1 MSTLDGIVPRVRSI
15 LADVLG
21 VPADAIGAGFS
32 SDSRAEW
39 TSLNHLMLISQ
50 IETEFGVLFSNQ
62 EVLQLTSFDQ
72 IVTALS
78 SRAKAAG

>member
-1 MSTLDGIVPRVRSI
+1 MLDGIASRVRSI

-21 VPADAIGAGFS
+21 VTADSIDPGFS
-32 SDSRAEW
+32 ASSQPEW

-50 IETEFGVLFSNQ
+50 IEGEFGVFFSNQ

-78 SRAKAAG
+78 ARSESAG

>member
-1 MSTLDGIVPRVRSI
+1 VSTLEQIGSQVRNI

-21 VPADAIGAGFS
+21 VPAAAIGAGFS
-32 SDSRAEW
+32 ASSQAEW

-50 IETEFGVLFSNQ
+50 IESEFGVLFSNQ

-72 IVTALS
+72 IVTALNGRS
-78 SRAKAAG
+78 KAAS

>member
-1 MSTLDGIVPRVRSI
+1 MLDGIASRVRSI

-21 VPADAIGAGFS
+21 VSANSIGPGFS
-32 SDSRAEW
+32 ASSQPEW

-50 IETEFGVLFSNQ
+50 IEGEFGVFFSNQ

-78 SRAKAAG
+78 GRSESAG

>member
-1 MSTLDGIVPRVRSI
+1 MRSI

-21 VPADAIGAGFS
+21 VPVDAIGAGFS
-32 SDSRAEW
+32 AATQPEW

-50 IETEFGVLFSNQ
+50 IESEFGVFFSNQ
-62 EVLQLTSFDQ
+62 EVQQLTSFDR

-78 SRAKAAG
+78 GRSEAGG